1 MKRKSW
7 LVAATAAV
15 AFLSLSAAVGQS
27 NNDTNT
33 NTNTYQQLNLF
44 GDVFEKIRSD
54 YVEPVSDEKLVEA
67 AINGM
72 LTSLDPHSSY
82 LNPKDWEDMQVQ
94 TKGEFGGL
102 GIEVTMEN
110 GLIKVVSPIDGTPA
124 AKAGIQPAD
133 LIVQIDGKPIMG
145 MTLSQAVDKMR
156 GPVDSK
162 IVLTI
167 RRGKQQPFD
176 VTLQRAVIKI
186 ESVKGQLIDNNIA
199 YIRITSFSEQTTS
212 GLQDMLTK
220 LKGQAGAKLQGLVL
234 DLRNNPGGLLD
245 QAIGVVDTFVDK
257 GEIVSTRGRDPSQ
270 AQRYNATP
278 GDMLDGCPS

>member
-1 MKRKSW
+1 
-7 LVAATAAV
+7 
-15 AFLSLSAAVGQS
+15 
-27 NNDTNT
+27 
-33 NTNTYQQLNLF
+33 
-44 GDVFEKIRSD
+44 
-54 YVEPVSDEKLVEA
+54 
-67 AINGM
+67 M

-110 GLIKVVSPIDGTPA
+110 GVIKVVSPIDGTPA

-133 LIVQIDGKPIMG
+133 LIIQIDGKPILG
-145 MTLSQAVDKMR
+145 MTLSQAVEKMR

-167 RRGKQQPFD
+167 RRGKDAPFD
-176 VTLQRAVIKI
+176 VTLARAVIKI
-186 ESVKGQLIDNNIA
+186 ESVHGQLLDNNIG
-199 YIRITSFSEQTTS
+199 YVRITSFSEQTTS
-212 GLQDMLTK
+212 GLQDAISK
-220 LKGQAGAKLQGLVL
+220 IKAKAGDKLQGLVL

-278 GDMLDGCPS
+278 GDMMDGLPVVILINDGSASRSVTVLRPTRAH